1 METVNSS
8 MRIYINEIENRMMLK
23 MKMVKMFLISKLL
36 K

>member
-23 MKMVKMFLISKLL
+23 MKMVKMFLIWKLL

>member
-8 MRIYINEIENRMMLK
+8 MRIYITEIENRMMLK
-23 MKMVKMFLISKLL
+23 MKMVKMFLIWKLL